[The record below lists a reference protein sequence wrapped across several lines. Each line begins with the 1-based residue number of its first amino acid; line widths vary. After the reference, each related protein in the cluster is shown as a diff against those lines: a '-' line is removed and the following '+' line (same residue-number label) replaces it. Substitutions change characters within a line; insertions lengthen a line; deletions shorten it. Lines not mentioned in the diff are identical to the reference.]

1 MVSER
6 TNMSLVYVS
15 MDEKSV
21 LDIRSFL
28 AGKKDEML
36 R

>member
-1 MVSER
+1 MVTER

-15 MDEKSV
+15 MDEKTL
-21 LDIRSFL
+21 LDIREFL
-28 AGKKDEML
+28 AARKEQMP